1 MGTAPETDAG
11 KMLES
16 EAVMLLINLG
26 VARGAARTFIRQNV
40 IPARPVTPHIIV
52 TVRSLLASPTMEK
65 SASTDLLLELQDFFS
80 HHQAALRFYIDGPVD
95 AAAAA
100 GGAAVGAAI
109 GTAVAGPLGT
119 LVGGLIGGL
128 AGGSA
133 DNALS
138 SIISAATEN
147 ASNTEKL
154 AVANLQIFNA
164 MITAN
169 NNALSRT
176 KTSYASTTTKEKAA
190 MISAGQATMMKSVV
204 KK

>member
-16 EAVMLLINLG
+16 QAVMLLIELG

-40 IPARPVTPHIIV
+40 MPARPVTPLIIE
-52 TVRSLLASPTMEK
+52 TVRSLLASPTKEK
-65 SASTDLLLELQDFFS
+65 ADSTDLLLEVQDFIG
-80 HHQAALRFYIDGPVD
+80 HHQAALRFYIDGPAD

-100 GGAAVGAAI
+100 GGAVVGAAI

-128 AGGSA
+128 AGGGA

-138 SIISAATEN
+138 AIISAATEN
-147 ASNTEKL
+147 ASDTEKF
-154 AVANLQIFNA
+154 AVANLQIFIAMMNA
-164 MITAN
+164 NKNSLAG
-169 NNALSRT
+169 T
-176 KTSYASTTTKEKAA
+176 KTSNASTSTKEKAA
-190 MISAGQATMMKSVV
+190 MISAGQATMMKSVM